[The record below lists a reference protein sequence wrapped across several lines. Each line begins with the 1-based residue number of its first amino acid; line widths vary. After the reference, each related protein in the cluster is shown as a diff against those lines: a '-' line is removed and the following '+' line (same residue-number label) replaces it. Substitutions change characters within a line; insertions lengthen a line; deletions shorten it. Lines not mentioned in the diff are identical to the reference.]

1 MCRYVQIRGGAVDQ
15 NVGYQGFGS
24 EQLDPIQVQV
34 IPVSSL
40 NVGLN
45 SIISITGL
53 PLIFIVH
60 EEKSFKVKVGSGFE
74 LAKSWSQIRIILI
87 TVGSATQPNINLR
100 KSAAK
105 I

>member
-1 MCRYVQIRGGAVDQ
+1 MDQNEIREGAVDQ

-45 SIISITGL
+45 SIISITGQL
-53 PLIFIVH
+53 RIENRQSR
-60 EEKSFKVKVGSGFE
+60 EE
-74 LAKSWSQIRIILI
+74 
-87 TVGSATQPNINLR
+87 N
-100 KSAAK
+100 
-105 I
+105 